1 MGWAIAG
8 HHRAPCPEGPRI
20 PARTASKGRAFH
32 TSQLKL
38 TWCLKQQGA
47 GHKRGDFQLTSQEQ
61 TTSHSHVLKQRQ
73 EKANL
78 LEDSGLELFPND
90 FKKDTDISHILE
102 SYSHLEQEDL
112 PAEDTTFTI
121 AGRVISFRSF
131 GKATFLHL
139 QDQTGKIQVF
149 VQRDVIGP
157 ETYKL
162 FKKFDI
168 GDIIG
173 VTGSLFRT
181 KTNELTVSATTI
193 KLLTKSFR
201 PLPEKYHGLKDVEAR
216 YRQRYVDLIVN
227 PRVREIFKVRTQV
240 VARMRRILDSKG
252 FMEVETPMMQPI
264 PGGATAKPFET
275 HHNALD
281 MKLYLRIA
289 PELYLKRLLVGGL
302 EKVYEINRNF
312 RNEGI
317 STQHNPEFTMLEF
330 YWAFATFYD
339 LMDLTEDIF
348 STLAGDI
355 LGTTRIT
362 YQENEID
369 LASPWSRI
377 PFHQALEDIGGLSPE
392 QYQDPDT
399 AKQLINRLGEN
410 ARVNETLG
418 KLQAKLFDILVEP
431 KLVQPHFIYHY
442 PTDISPL
449 SRRNPENPD
458 VTDRFELFI
467 AGREMAN
474 AFSELND
481 PRDQKERFQ
490 EQVLAKEKGDEESHF
505 MDEDYIRSLEYGM
518 PPAAG
523 EGIGIDRLVML
534 LTDSPSIR
542 EVILFPH
549 LKPEVLFE

>member
-1 MGWAIAG
+1 
-8 HHRAPCPEGPRI
+8 
-20 PARTASKGRAFH
+20 
-32 TSQLKL
+32 
-38 TWCLKQQGA
+38 
-47 GHKRGDFQLTSQEQ
+47 LTSQEH
-61 TTSHSHVLKQRQ
+61 TTSQSHVLKQRQ

-90 FKKDTDISHILE
+90 FKKDTDISQILE

-112 PAEDTTFTI
+112 PAEDTSFTI

-139 QDQTGKIQVF
+139 QDQTGKVQVF
-149 VQRDVIGP
+149 VQRDVIGA

-181 KTNELTVSATTI
+181 RTNELTVSATAV

-227 PRVREIFKVRTQV
+227 PRVREIFKIRTQV
-240 VARMRRILDSKG
+240 VAWMRRILDSKG

-348 STLAGDI
+348 STLASGI
-355 LGTTRIT
+355 LGTTCIT
-362 YQENEID
+362 YQESEIE
-369 LASPWSRI
+369 LGSPWSRI

-392 QYQDPDT
+392 QYQEPDS
-399 AKQLINRLGEN
+399 AKKLINRLGEN
-410 ARVNETLG
+410 VQVNETLG

-449 SRRNPENPD
+449 SRRNPDNPD

>member
-1 MGWAIAG
+1 M
-8 HHRAPCPEGPRI
+8 
-20 PARTASKGRAFH
+20 
-32 TSQLKL
+32 
-38 TWCLKQQGA
+38 
-47 GHKRGDFQLTSQEQ
+47 TSQEQ
-61 TTSHSHVLKQRQ
+61 PVSQSQVLKQRQ
-73 EKANL
+73 EKAAH
-78 LEDSGLELFPND
+78 LEDNGLELFPND
-90 FKKDTDISHILE
+90 FRKDTDIARILQDF
-102 SYSHLEQEDL
+102 SHLEQQDL
-112 PAEDTTFTI
+112 PGEGTLFAL
-121 AGRVISFRSF
+121 AGRVVSLRSF

-149 VQRDVIGP
+149 VQRDVVGT
-157 ETYKL
+157 ESYKL

-168 GDIIG
+168 GDILG
-173 VTGSLFRT
+173 VRGNLFRT
-181 KTNELTVSATTI
+181 KTNELTLSAANVQ
-193 KLLTKSFR
+193 LLSKSFR

-227 PRVREIFKVRTQV
+227 PRVRDIFRIRTRV
-240 VARMRRILDSKG
+240 VAGMRRFLDSKG

-330 YWAFATFYD
+330 YWAFATFYE
-339 LMDLTEDIF
+339 LMDLTEEIF
-348 STLAGDI
+348 ASLARDI
-355 LGTTRIT
+355 LGSARIT
-362 YQENEID
+362 YQGTEID
-369 LASPWSRI
+369 LSPPWNRLA
-377 PFHQALEDIGGLSPE
+377 FHQSLEEIGGLRPE
-392 QYQDPDT
+392 QYQDPET
-399 AKQLINRLGEN
+399 AKELVKKLGEN
-410 ARVNETLG
+410 VQVNEALG

-431 KLVQPHFIYHY
+431 KLVQPHFIFHY

-449 SRRNPENPD
+449 SRRNPDNPD

-467 AGREMAN
+467 SGREMAN

-481 PRDQKERFQ
+481 PRDQKERFL
-490 EQVLAKEKGDEESHF
+490 EQVRAKEKGDEESHF

-549 LKPEVLFE
+549 LKPEALIE